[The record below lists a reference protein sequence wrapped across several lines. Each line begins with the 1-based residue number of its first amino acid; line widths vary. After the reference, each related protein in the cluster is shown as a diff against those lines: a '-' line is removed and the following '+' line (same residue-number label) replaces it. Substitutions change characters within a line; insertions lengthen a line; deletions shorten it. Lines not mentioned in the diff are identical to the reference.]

1 VWWCGGV
8 VVWWC
13 GGVVVW
19 WCGVLFFFFLLDMMN
34 RFIVVL
40 IMASDKEVT
49 K

>member
-1 VWWCGGV
+1 VVVWWCGGV

-19 WCGVLFFFFLLDMMN
+19 CIIFFFLLDMMN